1 MIMTKRAVIVVD
13 IQNEYFPP
21 EGKLPL
27 QGVEEA
33 AANAA
38 KVIAHARDL
47 GEPVIHVR
55 HEFPDPEAPFFA
67 TGTDAVKIHPA
78 VKPLEGEQV
87 ITKNYPNSF
96 RETVLKESLE
106 KLGVTDV
113 VVIGSM
119 SHMCIDATSRAAV
132 DYGYNT
138 TIVHDA
144 CATLDLEFNGV
155 TVPAAQVH
163 AAFMS
168 ALAFL
173 YGTVSTTEEFLAN

>member
-1 MIMTKRAVIVVD
+1 MTKRAIVVVD

-21 EGKLPL
+21 AGKLPL
-27 QGVEEA
+27 NGVEEA

-38 KVIAHARDL
+38 KVIAYARSL

-55 HEFPDPEAPFFA
+55 HEFPDPNAPFFA
-67 TGTDAVKIHPA
+67 VGTEAVDIHTA
-78 VKPLEGEQV
+78 VAPLEGELV

-96 RETVLKESLE
+96 RETALKE
-106 KLGVTDV
+106 KLDLLGITDV

-132 DYGYNT
+132 DFGYT
-138 TIVHDA
+138 TTVVHDA

-155 TVPAAQVH
+155 TVPSEHVH

-173 YGTVSTTEEFLAN
+173 YGTVTTTEEFVAD